1 MGQLMSKEVLYEPL
15 KELAEGVSPPPPS
28 SSLIYQHIHQFPP
41 YLTNPPTPLSP
52 EDRSR
57 YKKQE
62 ECVRRI
68 LAVFDKPGYSD
79 ANEESNKVI
88 VDLMSEVRYLPS
100 SYLPFF
106 LDSFI
111 WVVTS
116 LPFFFEWLSPFLVG
130 LFLFE

>member
-1 MGQLMSKEVLYEPL
+1 MGQLMSKEVLYDPL
-15 KELAEGVSPPPPS
+15 KELAEGVSLPSLPS
-28 SSLIYQHIHQFPP
+28 SALIYQYPVFT
-41 YLTNPPTPLSP
+41 YLTHPSP

-57 YKKQE
+57 YEKQE
-62 ECVRRI
+62 ECVKRF

-116 LPFFFEWLSPFLVG
+116 LPFFFEWLSPFLFG